1 MAGAFSHQGER
12 QPMTPSRVPP
22 GSSRGFI
29 VPIGGAEDKLGDE
42 AILRKFVKV
51 CGGRDAR
58 IAVIPTASELKST
71 GRRYEELFRDLRAS
85 KVWVLP
91 FDTRKSC
98 SDPEEL
104 AMLEKAN
111 GVFLT
116 GGNQLR
122 LSTTLG
128 GTPVAKQI
136 RAMNA
141 EGATIAGTS
150 AGAAFLS
157 EHMIAFGE
165 EGPTPK
171 AGMVSLAPGL
181 GLTNR
186 VVVDQH
192 FRQRD
197 RLGRLLAAL
206 AYNPFAHGLGLDED
220 TAAFIGPDDSMEV
233 VGGGAVTIVDPA
245 GMEYSSMDQAK
256 QGEPVSMIGVKLHV
270 LLNGARY
277 DLHLRK
283 VTAVRAEVDEA

>member
-1 MAGAFSHQGER
+1 MS
-12 QPMTPSRVPP
+12 PSRVPP

-42 AILRKFVKV
+42 AILKKFVKV

-136 RAMNA
+136 RTMNA

-165 EGPTPK
+165 EGPTPR

-186 VVVDQH
+186 IIVDQH

-197 RLGRLLAAL
+197 RLGRLLTAI
-206 AYNPFAHGLGLDED
+206 AYNPFAIGLGLDED
-220 TAAFIGPDDSMEV
+220 TAAFLGPDDTIEV
-233 VGGGAVTIVDPA
+233 VGSGAVTVVDPA
-245 GMEYSSMDQAK
+245 ELEFSSIDAAK
-256 QGEPVSMIGVKLHV
+256 AGEPVSLTGVKVHV
-270 LLNGARY
+270 LVHGGTFNLETREAG
-277 DLHLRK
+277 
-283 VTAVRAEVDEA
+283 AVRAEKEED